1 MRVAVYPG
9 SFDPVT
15 NGHLDI
21 INRASFLFDQLYV
34 VIMQNPSKKNTYTVN
49 ERVEMLK
56 MVTEHYSN
64 VGVMAQTGLTINVA
78 RELQASFLIRG
89 IRATMDF
96 EMELQQATANMAMA
110 PEIETVFFITRPE
123 NSFISSSTVK
133 EIASNYGDITRFVPN
148 VIIDNIMKKYRK

>member
-1 MRVAVYPG
+1 MKVAVYPG

-21 INRASFLFDQLYV
+21 IDRASRLFDQLYV
-34 VIMQNPSKKNTYTVN
+34 VIMQNPSKNNTYSVD

-56 MVTEHYSN
+56 LVTKNYSN
-64 VGVMAQTGLTINVA
+64 VGVMAQTGLTVNVA
-78 RELQASFLIRG
+78 KELKASFLIRG

-96 EMELQQATANMAMA
+96 EMELQQATANMSLA
-110 PEIETVFFITRPE
+110 PELETVFFVTRPE

-133 EIASNYGDITRFVPN
+133 EIASNQGDITRFAPP
-148 VIIDNIMKKYRK
+148 IIVDKIMAKFQ

>member
-21 INRASFLFDQLYV
+21 IARSSRLFDQLYV
-34 VIMQNPSKKNTYTVN
+34 VIMQNPQKKNTFSLD

-56 MVTEHYSN
+56 MVTKDYNN
-64 VGVMAQTGLTINVA
+64 VGVMAQMGLTVNVA
-78 RELQASFLIRG
+78 KELQASFLIRG

-96 EMELQQATANMAMA
+96 EMELQQATANMALA
-110 PEIETVFFITRPE
+110 PDLETVFFVTKPE

-133 EIASNYGDITRFVPN
+133 EIALNQGDISNFVPASI
-148 VIIDNIMKKYRK
+148 VDMIMEKYR

>member
-1 MRVAVYPG
+1 MKVAVYPG

-21 INRASFLFDQLYV
+21 IDRASRLFDQLYV
-34 VIMQNPSKKNTYTVN
+34 VIMQNPNKNNTYNVD

-56 MVTEHYSN
+56 LVTKNYTN
-64 VGVMAQTGLTINVA
+64 VGVMAQTGLTVNVA
-78 RELQASFLIRG
+78 KELQASFLIRG

-96 EMELQQATANMAMA
+96 EMELQQATANMSLA
-110 PEIETVFFITRPE
+110 PELETVFFVTRPE

-133 EIASNYGDITRFVPN
+133 EIASNQGDITRFAPP
-148 VIIDNIMKKYRK
+148 IIVDKIMAKFK

>member
-1 MRVAVYPG
+1 MKVAVYPG

-21 INRASFLFDQLYV
+21 IDRASRLFDQLYV
-34 VIMQNPSKKNTYTVN
+34 VIMQNPNKNNTYSVD

-56 MVTEHYSN
+56 LVTKNYSN
-64 VGVMAQTGLTINVA
+64 VGVMAQTGLTVNVA
-78 RELQASFLIRG
+78 KELKASFLIRG

-96 EMELQQATANMAMA
+96 EMELQQATANMSLA
-110 PEIETVFFITRPE
+110 PELETVFFVTRPE

-133 EIASNYGDITRFVPN
+133 EIASNQGDITRFAPQ
-148 VIIDNIMKKYRK
+148 IIVDKIMAKFQ